1 MWIYLC
7 LNVFLLSWKW
17 NAGLKL
23 SGGKGKDEVYQSFM
37 LCSLLIS
44 QKVCPASIFSFFS
57 FFFRSWSIHHVEK
70 LRPAGKQKKKSDCN
84 IVTSIKYVMQINGN
98 FCSAKKE
105 LNIFHVYFYRKETW
119 RQPCDYHK
127 PNILESHVHL
137 HYRYTT
143 CYFYIAI
150 PYSSTYKRNSG
161 LHCCVPF
168 CNTASHALGSVVD
181 IDSSMLLLPKL
192 LNQK

>member
-1 MWIYLC
+1 MQVWNC
-7 LNVFLLSWKW
+7 L
-17 NAGLKL
+17 
-23 SGGKGKDEVYQSFM
+23 GGKGRMRCTSPSCYVPSSF
-37 LCSLLIS
+37 LKKFVQQAFFL
-44 QKVCPASIFSFFS
+44 SFL

-105 LNIFHVYFYRKETW
+105 LNIIHVYFYRKETW